1 MTGGPMASR
10 AGVTGPS
17 GGVRSRVVRTSGSS
31 YLQIIP
37 KGVVVMDSNDGQV
50 TQEAF
55 GLAVG
60 ISQQAVSSLVQREI
74 LAPNGTF
81 SEWVAAYCAHLRGVA
96 AERAACGDLDL
107 ATQRA
112 RVAKEAADRIAMQN
126 HERRRELMPTPLL
139 LQLLSKAS
147 FRIAQCIGTIPP
159 GIQAALPALPPDVLR
174 AVTEQVARARQTVQD
189 LRRIDLF
196 QNAEGIDSDEEAEP
210 EESEPVGTV
219 GTET

>member
-1 MTGGPMASR
+1 M
-10 AGVTGPS
+10 
-17 GGVRSRVVRTSGSS
+17 RTSGSS
-31 YLQIIP
+31 YLQIIH

-50 TQEAF
+50 TQEVF

-60 ISQQAVSSLVQREI
+60 ISQQAVSSLVQRGI
-74 LAPNGTF
+74 LAVDGTF
-81 SEWVAAYCAHLRGVA
+81 PEWMAAYCAHLRAVA

-126 HERRRELMPTPLL
+126 HEQRRQLMPTILL
-139 LQLLSKAS
+139 HQLLRKAS

-159 GIQAALPALPPDVLR
+159 GIQAALPAMPPDVLR
-174 AVTEQVARARQTVQD
+174 VVTELVANAQRTVQD
-189 LRRIDLF
+189 LHRTDLF
-196 QNAEGIDSDEEAEP
+196 EDAKGMNIDDAAELEDSKP
-210 EESEPVGTV
+210 VGTVGTV